1 MSKRDIARGLSG
13 YPTALT
19 VRETAEILRI
29 TSKTVYKMIE
39 NGSIPA
45 VRVGRMHRIAK
56 GELIDFLR
64 KNETQ
69 RYVS

>member
-45 VRVGRMHRIAK
+45 VRVGRMHR
-56 GELIDFLR
+56 ELIDFLR